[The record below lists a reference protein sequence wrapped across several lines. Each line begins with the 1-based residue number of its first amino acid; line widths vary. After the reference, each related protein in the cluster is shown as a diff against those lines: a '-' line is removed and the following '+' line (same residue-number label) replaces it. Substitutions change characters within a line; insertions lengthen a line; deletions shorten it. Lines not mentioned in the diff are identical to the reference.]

1 MGFFFPVMAAGVVIA
16 NAQHQNSIT
25 WKRHGK
31 GEEGR
36 SRRVRNS
43 VVCKRMR
50 ALNWQLALF
59 WDFLYSSYSV
69 YSSPIW
75 VYSLYSVPL
84 RDFDVSSQ
92 IYSGVYSK
100 EIDCCD
106 SHQPHCTIPQFLDN
120 SQKCSIPSTHFG
132 NSLLKYIHNHVIIY
146 LNTYLVFLF

>member
-1 MGFFFPVMAAGVVIA
+1 MGFFLPVMAAGVVIA

-31 GEEGR
+31 GVEGR
-36 SRRVRNS
+36 SRCVRNS

-59 WDFLYSSYSV
+59 WDFLYSSHSV

-84 RDFDVSSQ
+84 RDFHVSSQ

-106 SHQPHCTIPQFLDN
+106 SHQPSLYHPTVPRQLPKMFN
-120 SQKCSIPSTHFG
+120 SFHTFWE
-132 NSLLKYIHNHVIIY
+132 
-146 LNTYLVFLF
+146 